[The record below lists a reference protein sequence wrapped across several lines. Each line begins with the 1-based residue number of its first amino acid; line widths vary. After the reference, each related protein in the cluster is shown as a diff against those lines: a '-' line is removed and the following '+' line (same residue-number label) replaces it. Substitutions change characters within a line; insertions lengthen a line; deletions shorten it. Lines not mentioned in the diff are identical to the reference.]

1 MYKRLRNLIVLAVV
15 VIAVAAFARVMS
27 SPRPTGAAGSS
38 NVEDTTTVDRGDIQI
53 IVSATGPIQANQ
65 NAAMVFSSA
74 GKVATIN
81 VTEGDHLIK
90 GQTIATLDPQ
100 TALDAVVM
108 AQAKVNAQ
116 QVSLRKLT
124 DKPRQVDINVAK
136 AQLNLAKARLAATQ
150 NGPDK
155 IQVAISNYNVEV
167 AKNQLWQVEL
177 QRDAD
182 RKLRDWLAS
191 NPRTSSQTGSVTS
204 EARNDSIITSKDYNV
219 QIQQAL
225 LEDAKAQFGNV
236 GSITSAQAQVIAAQ
250 VALDNLMKGGDKE
263 DVDQAN
269 ARLQASQAALDQA
282 KADLAKTKLVAPF
295 DGVVAKVNLNIGEQA
310 PLSSAVIM
318 LDTSRFYVDL
328 PIDEKDIA
336 RVALGQTAKLTFD
349 SLPGAVLEGKVTRIA
364 DTATKSG
371 DNVTYTIRV
380 EINPAGQALIS
391 TMSTTAKI
399 VVGQAANVLRVQ
411 NRFIRLDR
419 ATGKTYANIRQPDGT
434 FKEVEIV
441 LGLRSDTY
449 SEVKSGLSAGD
460 VIGLVKVDTLR
471 PGANAGGGPGSGGN
485 FGQ

>member
-1 MYKRLRNLIVLAVV
+1 MSTRLRNLIVLAVV
-15 VIAVAAFARVMS
+15 IVAIAAVVRVISTSRPTVVAA
-27 SPRPTGAAGSS
+27 SS

-53 IVSATGPIQANQ
+53 VVSATGPIQANQ
-65 NAAMVFSSA
+65 AASMVFTA
-74 GKVATIN
+74 TGKVATIN
-81 VTEGDHLIK
+81 VTEGDHVLK

-116 QVSLRKLT
+116 QIVVRRLT

-136 AQLNLAKARLAATQ
+136 AQLNLAKARLAAAQ

-167 AKNQLWQVEL
+167 AKNQLWQAEL

-182 RKLRDWLAS
+182 RKLRDSLAN
-191 NPRTSSQTGSVTS
+191 NPRTSAQTGSVTS
-204 EARNDSIITSKDYNV
+204 EARNDSIITSRDYNV

-225 LEDAKAQFGNV
+225 LEDAKAQFGNI
-236 GSITSAQAQVIAAQ
+236 GSIASAQSQIIAAQ
-250 VALDNLMKGGDKE
+250 VALDNLMKGGNKE

-269 ARLQASQAALDQA
+269 ARLQAAQAALDQA
-282 KADLAKTKLVAPF
+282 KADLAKTKLFAPF
-295 DGVVAKVNLNIGEQA
+295 DGVVAKVNLNVGEQA
-310 PLSSAVIM
+310 PLNAAVIM
-318 LDTSRFYVDL
+318 LDTSKFYVDL

-336 RVALGQTAKLTFD
+336 RVALDQTARLTFD
-349 SLPGAVLEGKVTRIA
+349 SIPGAVLEGNVTRIA

-380 EINPAGQALIS
+380 VIDPAGQNLIS

-399 VVGQAANVLRVQ
+399 VVGQASNVLRVQ

-419 ATGKTYANIRQPDGT
+419 ATGKTFANIRQPDGT

-449 SEVKSGLSAGD
+449 SEVKSGLAAGD
-460 VIGLVKVDTLR
+460 VIGLVRVDTLR
-471 PGANAGGGPGSGGN
+471 PQGGPNGSAA
-485 FGQ
+485 GQ

>member
-1 MYKRLRNLIVLAVV
+1 MSTRLRNLIVLAVV
-15 VIAVAAFARVMS
+15 VVAVAAIVRVIS
-27 SPRPTGAAGSS
+27 TVRPTTVAASS

-53 IVSATGPIQANQ
+53 VVSATGPIQANQ
-65 NAAMVFSSA
+65 AASMVFTA
-74 GKVATIN
+74 TGKVATIN
-81 VTEGDHLIK
+81 VTEGDHVLK

-108 AQAKVNAQ
+108 AKAKVDAQ
-116 QVSLRKLT
+116 QIALRRLT

-136 AQLNLAKARLAATQ
+136 AQLNLAKARLVAAQ

-155 IQVAISNYNVEV
+155 IQVAIANYNVEV
-167 AKNQLWQVEL
+167 AKNQLWQAQL

-182 RKLRDWLAS
+182 RKLRDSLAN
-191 NPRTSSQTGSVTS
+191 NPRTSAQTGSVAS
-204 EARNDSIITSKDYNV
+204 EARNDSIITSRDYNV

-225 LEDAKAQFGNV
+225 LEDAKAQFGNI
-236 GSITSAQAQVIAAQ
+236 GSVTSAQAQIIAAQ
-250 VALDNLMKGGDKE
+250 VALDNLLKGGNKE

-269 ARLQASQAALDQA
+269 ARLQAAQAALDQA
-282 KADLAKTKLVAPF
+282 KADLAKTRLVAPF
-295 DGVVAKVNLNIGEQA
+295 DGVVAKINLNLGEQA
-310 PLSSAVIM
+310 PVNAAVIM
-318 LDTSRFYVDL
+318 LDTSSFYVDL

-336 RVALGQTAKLTFD
+336 RVALDQSAKLTFD
-349 SLPGAVLEGKVTRIA
+349 SMPGAVLEGKVTRIA

-380 EINPAGQALIS
+380 VIDPAGQNLIS

-399 VVGQAANVLRVQ
+399 VVGQATSVLRVQ

-419 ATGKTYANIRQPDGT
+419 ATGKTFANVRQPDGS

-449 SEVKSGLSAGD
+449 SEVKSGLAAGD

-471 PGANAGGGPGSGGN
+471 PQAGGPGGASG
-485 FGQ
+485 Q